1 MFTITTTETH
11 IAEQKLECNKMYQF
25 SNYKNGE
32 VTINTYRFP
41 NAMLTD
47 VNDIISASNR
57 ESGEILTATIESEE
71 ERQAILA
78 LSE

>member
-1 MFTITTTETH
+1 
-11 IAEQKLECNKMYQF
+11 MYEF
-25 SNYKNGE
+25 ANYKNGQ
-32 VTINTYRFP
+32 VTINTYRFSD
-41 NAMLTD
+41 AMLTD
-47 VNDIISASNR
+47 VNDIISASNQ